1 MSSGVQMRLGYY
13 KKQPIIF
20 TEKDIT
26 FIYEFIDSISGEL
39 KIVSTKEDYNKYLT
53 MFNEN
58 EIDIIKRKCLLI
70 VAGVLP
76 YNIEYFLKKISEKG
90 MKVIKDET

>member
-1 MSSGVQMRLGYY
+1 MSLSLYTKYVFLCS
-13 KKQPIIF
+13 
-20 TEKDIT
+20 EKDIT